1 MLSNASLSWAR
12 IVDTSSQFEGNLSYS
27 APRCLAPICLTVVKL
42 FNELFGLQICIQMA
56 LKKYDSNA
64 LYTHFMNLI
73 IHHFT
78 QTNIVKSCASFYKK
92 IQQKYCGF
100 YNLQSNNIMIGIK
113 NLNNIPEIYHGHLH
127 QNFSIVLDKLLKF
140 V

>member
-1 MLSNASLSWAR
+1 
-12 IVDTSSQFEGNLSYS
+12 
-27 APRCLAPICLTVVKL
+27 
-42 FNELFGLQICIQMA
+42 MA

-92 IQQKYCGF
+92 YSKKYCGF
-100 YNLQSNNIMIGIK
+100 YNLQK
-113 NLNNIPEIYHGHLH
+113 
-127 QNFSIVLDKLLKF
+127 
-140 V
+140 